1 MASGSTMSHQ
11 APSTPSLRST
21 GRRSGRSACK
31 GITLGRRGTPT
42 DIRDACVYLLSD
54 LAGYV
59 TGQTLDVDGGPSR
72 GALDEH
78 DLPVFVTNPAIRARF
93 ES

>member
-1 MASGSTMSHQ
+1 MCPGYVDTPMLQSFFQENGNIDSLQQ
-11 APSTPSLRST
+11 AVRDVHPLRT
-21 GRRSGRSACK
+21 Y
-31 GITLGRRGTPT
+31 GTPT
-42 DIRDACVYLLSD
+42 DIANACVYLLSD

>member
-1 MASGSTMSHQ
+1 MSPGTVNTL
-11 APSTPSLRST
+11 APVDRST
-21 GRRSGRSACK
+21 IRTIRLRRASPWVGGAHR
-31 GITLGRRGTPT
+31 PT
-42 DIRDACVYLLSD
+42 SRTCIYLLSD
-54 LAGYV
+54 LAAYV

>member
-1 MASGSTMSHQ
+1 MASGSTMSRR
-11 APSTPSLRST
+11 APSTRLAPVDRST
-21 GRRSGRSACK
+21 IRS
-31 GITLGRRGTPT
+31 TPT
-42 DIRDACVYLLSD
+42 DIANACVYLLSD